1 MKPKIVLIGAGRF
14 GKNHLRNLIQ
24 LNNKKKIE
32 LIGVVDTDSKLL
44 KRINREYNIS
54 TSKNFKEFE
63 KEANAFDI
71 VSPAS
76 THFSIAKYLL
86 NKQKHI
92 FIEKPLGINSNQT
105 KKLVAIG
112 KKNNCVIQVG
122 HIFRYNNAVEQ
133 IKREIKLKNNFP
145 YLIKGK
151 FIQTTEPK
159 NDVGSIFNF
168 LHHFDILDNILGVNP
183 EKIYAISNLK
193 SKNSKFE
200 INSSVFLQYKKGLNV
215 SLDLGWVPS
224 GKHRTLEL
232 FSKKQHTICDLEKQI
247 IEIHRNKQKS
257 KKRIFSFKEPLG
269 LELNEFIE
277 CIKTGKQ
284 PKANGI
290 IGHRIVK
297 VAELATR
304 SLNQKKILKFPNSK
318 E

>member
-133 IKREIKLKNNFP
+133 I
-145 YLIKGK
+145 
-151 FIQTTEPK
+151 
-159 NDVGSIFNF
+159 
-168 LHHFDILDNILGVNP
+168 
-183 EKIYAISNLK
+183 
-193 SKNSKFE
+193 
-200 INSSVFLQYKKGLNV
+200 
-215 SLDLGWVPS
+215 
-224 GKHRTLEL
+224 
-232 FSKKQHTICDLEKQI
+232 
-247 IEIHRNKQKS
+247 
-257 KKRIFSFKEPLG
+257 
-269 LELNEFIE
+269 
-277 CIKTGKQ
+277 
-284 PKANGI
+284 
-290 IGHRIVK
+290 
-297 VAELATR
+297 
-304 SLNQKKILKFPNSK
+304 
-318 E
+318 